1 MKYYLAYGPNLNLV
15 QMRQRCPQCPCGRV
29 YIFIRC
35 APGLPWFQ
43 ERLLFDHGFQQ
54 PWCPSMVGC
63 GVYEISD
70 KDEQALDV
78 YAGVPYFY
86 QKQTMQV
93 QCVWDVTTRRE
104 VLHNIE
110 AILYTLPA
118 SHPLG
123 VPSRRYLQECKS
135 GYDDFH
141 FSFLPLRQALIDSS
155 PEPHTK

>member
-15 QMRQRCPQCPCGRV
+15 QMRQRCPNARV
-29 YIFIRC
+29 VGYTYLF
-35 APGLPWFQ
+35 GV
-43 ERLLFDHGFQQ
+43 RLVFRGSKNGCFLTTDFQQ

-93 QCVWDVTTRRE
+93 QCVWDVTTRRKFC
-104 VLHNIE
+104 I
-110 AILYTLPA
+110 ILKQSFTPCPPATPLVFLPA
-118 SHPLG
+118 AICRSARAG
-123 VPSRRYLQECKS
+123 MMTFISA
-135 GYDDFH
+135 
-141 FSFLPLRQALIDSS
+141 SFRCAKL
-155 PEPHTK
+155 